1 MLAAGRSCLL
11 PQVHPVHVMLLAVM
25 YPTSIQHLPLVAQ
38 ASLQALLC
46 DVWSAHH
53 SDLQFIPLHTVYYTR
68 A

>member
-38 ASLQALLC
+38 ASLQRC
-46 DVWSAHH
+46 CVCVVRPP
-53 SDLQFIPLHTVYYTR
+53 Q
-68 A
+68 